1 MLRGFIGKLM
11 SSKVRANFYCT
22 TDIMKYTK
30 NIMPLTILQ
39 SLTSLDGL
47 DSNFY
52 IDRNPL
58 LLLLKSNFDY
68 VLRLKRSVRT
78 ILSFYR
84 RRKIVRAAL
93 LKRMKNH
100 EPKIVLIQALLRA
113 HLTRVRNAAVIKK
126 IKAEA
131 PKKTKKYQQVAK
143 IQALVR
149 GFLFR

>member
-30 NIMPLTILQ
+30 NIMPLTIMQ
-39 SLTSLDGL
+39 SLTSIDAL
-47 DSNFY
+47 DSYLF

-68 VLRLKRSVRT
+68 VLKLKRSVRI

-84 RRKIVRAAL
+84 KRKIMRAAL
-93 LKRMKNH
+93 LKRMK
-100 EPKIVLIQALLRA
+100 
-113 HLTRVRNAAVIKK
+113 
-126 IKAEA
+126 
-131 PKKTKKYQQVAK
+131 
-143 IQALVR
+143 
-149 GFLFR
+149 